1 LCYNEDNKLK
11 GEIVINKKYIAFTF
25 DDAPAFDD
33 MDENPT
39 KKIVDTFE
47 AFGGKATF
55 FVVGEFL
62 KEHGNKLIEKI
73 LEKGFEIENHS
84 ETHINLQGASKQKV
98 IDEIMTLQNTVKKD
112 FGVEMK
118 YFRPAG
124 IRTDENLFSVTKEL
138 GFPVISGSEG
148 KAYNKD
154 WDRSTPAEYIKNI
167 CIDNAYNGQIVLMHS
182 YNPAT
187 AEVIGDILSDL
198 SAKGYEFVTLTEL
211 FEKFGVDIKDIPCD
225 RVIADAQ
232 LSVI

>member
-1 LCYNEDNKLK
+1 MID
-11 GEIVINKKYIAFTF
+11 KKYIAFTF

-33 MDENPT
+33 LDDNPT
-39 KKIVDTFE
+39 AKIVDTFE
-47 AFGGKATF
+47 RFGGKATF
-55 FVVGEFL
+55 FVVGDSL
-62 KEHGNKLIEKI
+62 REHGNKLIEKV
-73 LEKGFEIENHS
+73 LAKGFEIGNHS
-84 ETHINLQGASKQKV
+84 ETHINLQGATKQRV
-98 IDEIMTLQNTVKKD
+98 IDEIMTLQDYVKCN
-112 FGVEMK
+112 FGVDMK

-124 IRTDENLFSVTKEL
+124 IRTDENLFAVTKEL

-154 WDRSTPAEYIKNI
+154 WDRSTPAEYIKNV

-187 AEVIGDILSDL
+187 AEVIEDILSDL

-211 FEKFGVDIKDIPCD
+211 FRKFGVDIKDIPRD
-225 RVIADAQ
+225 RIIADAQ